1 MYESDGLLLYLRIKD
16 VILQRILSFTYDDKL
31 PGELLLAGEFKV
43 ARGTIKQAIDSL
55 ASIGMVYREQGKGT
69 FINRDALQKYYTDLP
84 DVLTTFAAPGAIEVE
99 VLSLISTMADR
110 HVAEQMGLDL
120 GSQLMR
126 LERLLVQGERPV
138 GHVLTWLNGRI
149 YNDLSHVDGSRS
161 LYKQLRE
168 TFGYSP
174 ANATE
179 RYTPVC
185 CDIRTAGLL
194 TIEPG
199 RPLFRIER
207 VARDLDDVVL
217 EYSVT
222 HTLDASLSLQIATS
236 QSSVS
241 QQWNCTIEKGR

>member
-1 MYESDGLLLYLRIKD
+1 MFESDGLPLYLRIKD

-84 DVLTTFAAPGAIEVE
+84 DVLTTFAPPGEIAVE

-110 HVAEQMGLDL
+110 QVAEQMGLDL
-120 GSQLMR
+120 GCQLMR
-126 LERLLVQGERPV
+126 LERLLVQGDRPV

-185 CDIRTAGLL
+185 CDSRTAGLL
-194 TIEPG
+194 NIEPG
-199 RPLFRIER
+199 HALFRIER

-236 QSSVS
+236 QSSMS
-241 QQWNCTIEKGR
+241 QQWACTIEKGR